1 MPIAAVTDLYLK
13 HIIKV
18 PLNWPNWSGGET
30 EDVKER
36 GGRKIDV
43 IDSVDEEKI
52 PQEGQTS
59 HFVQGNLKKK
69 TLHSE
74 YLRSHIIFI
83 VGSLFLILES
93 SGAVSHDYFLKIK

>member
-1 MPIAAVTDLYLK
+1 MPIAAVADLYLK

-18 PLNWPNWSGGET
+18 SLSWPNWSGGGT

-36 GGRKIDV
+36 GGHKIDV

-59 HFVQGNLKKK
+59 HFVQGNLKK
-69 TLHSE
+69 LHSE
-74 YLRSHIIFI
+74 YLRSDIIFI
-83 VGSLFLILES
+83 VGSLFLIPES
-93 SGAVSHDYFLKIK
+93 SGAVSHNYFKKN